1 MLCEATWCRV
11 LAQAVIC
18 PVTAKVW
25 LHSQTSQCGTCCGK
39 FVLGQVYL
47 RVSRFLLFY
56 VWSFNAPHTFILLRP
71 TLYNPCI
78 DSVFKKKETNC
89 LLHADFRK
97 NRITMFLIQEF
108 QGLFPVPRIL
118 LHLWLFASGTCYDF
132 GKKSLGCSCEQ
143 LLHANVVMINK
154 SIIT

>member
-1 MLCEATWCRV
+1 VRLHGA
-11 LAQAVIC
+11 LS
-18 PVTAKVW
+18 W
-25 LHSQTSQCGTCCGK
+25 LRRL
-39 FVLGQVYL
+39 FVLSLQRYGFIPRLVNVGLVVVNLYWD
-47 RVSRFLLFY
+47 RFISECPDF
-56 VWSFNAPHTFILLRP
+56 SFFMFGHSMPHTHLFHYDRHSI
-71 TLYNPCI
+71 TLVLTV
-78 DSVFKKKETNC
+78 SLKKGNKLFT
-89 LLHADFRK
+89 ADFRK

-143 LLHANVVMINK
+143 LLHASVVMINK